1 MSEVTSTRGAAAGRI
16 LEATSAC
23 IVQKGAADVSL
34 QDVAEAAGV
43 SKALIHYHFHDK
55 GELLAR
61 LVEWLRAGL
70 VARQSTALSGVS
82 GSAALDALWQWL
94 SDELERGD
102 LRALLD
108 LSLVQGE
115 AVQAAVRITAVE
127 RRDAATSVITQL
139 FDALGLKP
147 RVPSALIGH
156 AFVAFVDGLAL
167 DGVVEPERNAR
178 ISFDVFWLAML
189 SLTD

>member
-1 MSEVTSTRGAAAGRI
+1 M
-16 LEATSAC
+16 
-23 IVQKGAADVSL
+23 
-34 QDVAEAAGV
+34 
-43 SKALIHYHFHDK
+43 
-55 GELLAR
+55 
-61 LVEWLRAGL
+61 
-70 VARQSTALSGVS
+70 
-82 GSAALDALWQWL
+82 
-94 SDELERGD
+94 
-102 LRALLD
+102 LD